1 MSWRGEAP
9 TEKTHTEPFSPA
21 GFYDLLIPSE
31 LTWSREKSM
40 VVRTKSFA
48 GGVLYFSGRVDINS
62 LVDYFTTTMPRNN
75 WRLVGSA
82 QDRNVMLVFTKPHK
96 NATIVIG
103 RADLTGRTE
112 AQIHITDDLSQ
123 GQKSSSSAPA
133 RPFAF

>member
-1 MSWRGEAP
+1 
-9 TEKTHTEPFSPA
+9 
-21 GFYDLLIPSE
+21 
-31 LTWSREKSM
+31 M